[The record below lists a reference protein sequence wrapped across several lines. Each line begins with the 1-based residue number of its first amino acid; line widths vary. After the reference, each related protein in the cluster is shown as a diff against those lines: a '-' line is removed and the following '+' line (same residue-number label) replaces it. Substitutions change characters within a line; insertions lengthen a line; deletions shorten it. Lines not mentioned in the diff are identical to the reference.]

1 MFVKVFLL
9 LLLSGTLSSCATM
22 VSGTTQ
28 KMSFQSNPDDVIITL
43 ISTKQI
49 PIQDGKKTTWRT
61 EEQLRI
67 LGKTPFTVQLDK
79 AEGQSV
85 TFTKEGYRPIAMEL
99 TTGTDPN
106 FWGNILIGGA
116 IGSTTDSM
124 SGAIHQYEQS
134 QFFVTLNPETAT
146 AMDRTILGTPREKAR
161 EFIVRRYTS
170 LMADLSKGRGED
182 LSALL
187 RMMQIDAAHE
197 PDARRKILA
206 LSEVYP
212 DAAVL
217 ATHVTDLYLNK

>member
-1 MFVKVFLL
+1 MVVKVFLL

-22 VSGTTQ
+22 MSGTTQ
-28 KMSFQSNPDDVIITL
+28 KMSFQSSPDDVVITL
-43 ISTKQI
+43 VSTKKV
-49 PIQDGKKTTWRT
+49 PIQEGKKTTWRT

-67 LGKTPFTVQLDK
+67 LGKTPVTVQLDK

-106 FWGNILIGGA
+106 FWGNILFFGFG
-116 IGSTTDSM
+116 GSTTDAM
-124 SGAIHQYEQS
+124 SGAIHKYDQS
-134 QFFVTLNPETAT
+134 QFFVTLTPEIAT
-146 AMDRTILGTPREKAR
+146 SMDRATLGSPREKAR
-161 EFIVRRYTS
+161 DFIVRRYTS
-170 LMADLSKGRGED
+170 LIADLSKGRGED

-187 RMMQIDAAHE
+187 RMMQIDATHE
-197 PDARRKILA
+197 SDARRKILA